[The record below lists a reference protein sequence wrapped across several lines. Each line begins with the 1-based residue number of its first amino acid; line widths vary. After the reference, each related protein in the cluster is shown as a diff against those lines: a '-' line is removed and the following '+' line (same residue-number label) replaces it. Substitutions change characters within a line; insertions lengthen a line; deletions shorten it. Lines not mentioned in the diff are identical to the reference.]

1 MQYFKEYT
9 VDGKFIGTELCE
21 KDREVLGYNGR
32 RMEVAVSKIQIGKK
46 IIKPGTQYR
55 TILYPL
61 CDKLM
66 R

>member
-1 MQYFKEYT
+1 MQYFKEYFA
-9 VDGKFIGTELCE
+9 DGKFIGTQVCY
-21 KDREVLGYNGR
+21 KDREILGYAGR
-32 RMEVAVSKIQIGKK
+32 RTDIADAPIKIGKK

-66 R
+66 K